1 MEKNKTGKYII
12 IRYPYGSDTSIERF
26 DTFQELEKAVE
37 DNYTCER
44 VIACQEIEQKLIPPH
59 SALIVN

>member
-12 IRYPYGSDTSIERF
+12 IRYPYSPDECSIERF
-26 DTFQELEKAVE
+26 DTFKELEKAVE

-44 VIACQEIEQKLIPPH
+44 VIACQEIEQKLIPPTQ
-59 SALIVN
+59 L